1 MCTYILSWCFLSVVL
16 SALSQRQLFW
26 SLYDWYPSIIAMD
39 LEYLI
44 QKFAINGA
52 FFLTKEQRL
61 FLWLLFFWLGY
72 ISSDN
77 KYLAGCFFFITEYER
92 RYCFLTALLAVSCA
106 LFLWCCPRGYP
117 GGEEPVWEMMSVRL
131 SFVWALSFKASTTR
145 LTSSLFWSPIFVM
158 SMVM

>member
-1 MCTYILSWCFLSVVL
+1 MFPICGAFSIVSKATVL
-16 SALSQRQLFW
+16 KFVWLI
-26 SLYDWYPSIIAMD
+26 SIHR
-39 LEYLI
+39 Y
-44 QKFAINGA
+44 NGLGIFDSEICNKRC
-52 FFLTKEQRL
+52 FFLTKERL
-61 FLWLLFFWLGY
+61 FLWLLFFWLSY

-77 KYLAGCFFFITEYER
+77 KYWAGFFFIMEYEC
-92 RYCFLTALLAVSCA
+92 RYCFFTALLAVSCA